1 MSKLAVV
8 LEKGIREMVK
18 QGRRGTLH
26 VETNKSGDVTSMEW
40 KRSCFCLSRGL
51 VPEMSICP
59 EHLRPISH
67 SPLRTTLEKL
77 IDG

>member
-1 MSKLAVV
+1 MSKLAIKI
-8 LEKGIREMVK
+8 EAGIRAMVK
-18 QGRRGTLH
+18 QGRRGTMH
-26 VETNKSGDVTSMEW
+26 VEVNKKGDIASMEW

-51 VPEMSICP
+51 VPETSICP
-59 EHLRPISH
+59 EHLRPIAQ